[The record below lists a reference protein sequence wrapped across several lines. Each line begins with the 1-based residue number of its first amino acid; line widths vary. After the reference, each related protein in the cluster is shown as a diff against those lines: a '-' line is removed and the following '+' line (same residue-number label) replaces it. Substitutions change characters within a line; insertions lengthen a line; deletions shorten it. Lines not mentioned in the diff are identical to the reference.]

1 MKFENSLIVSVKKA
15 KHKRLFVLQEP
26 LVCIDDKGREWI
38 VPKGFATD
46 FASIPAFGRAFI
58 SKAHQNAYAAVL
70 HDFLYYT
77 QPVSRPEA
85 DLLFKEALAS
95 PDCNTTPL
103 KRWVMYRAVRV
114 GGLKAWLKV
123 KKELNQTPAMES
135 KNMANDTLIE
145 EEKSLFGKFLD
156 WVKKARTKTDEEL
169 DELDDEVR
177 LRVNRLFRQA
187 NWPGVRDREILFRNK
202 AQKSIAFKIAYALVF
217 LSSCITLYYWWG
229 AMPDLT
235 SKLLIGLGFFAANLL
250 MPIWARMTFWQGGTW
265 LQPVVNFAGLCILL
279 GVSGASIIASAGL
292 QGTKSDEVRSERA
305 QQKLLYET
313 QLAEATQLKKRIAQ
327 LRQSTTRAPNEIQS
341 ELDGLLLSEPSP
353 QSGCRSRDNF
363 GAWSKRNCSRVASLR
378 TEISQAKELKQLEAK
393 ADSLTFSNT
402 PRVTTIDPQ
411 YEIAKRYMKVDQK
424 TFNETK
430 PLILAIMLE
439 LIFNGLTILLT
450 ITMGAEVREELRD
463 RVAKQRRDLIN
474 QAENETLIDKKP
486 DEPDEPEPVLATTD
500 PEPKPLSPAPLA
512 VTPAIA
518 QTAKADVP
526 EGFAV
531 LPETKRETV
540 TETTRE
546 VTSATLANVGAKSF
560 LEATEPQPAQIIQE
574 PALQI
579 PVIEDVVEEA
589 EIVPQNTITQVQD
602 PTVVAEVEELKAKLA
617 EQEKAQEAVDTNQ
630 ADLKAEILSL
640 RFEKLSTNR
649 ATPAEVQQLAKY
661 AVARFAYRV
670 GQNIDL
676 NFALKDYEAW
686 CTKNGL
692 TFDKPVQEFRSLLE
706 NDLGLTVADTGNSAV
721 VLVDTELKT

>member
-26 LVCIDDKGREWI
+26 LICSDDYGRTWI

-46 FASIPAFGRAFI
+46 FASIPALGRAFI
-58 SKAHQNAYAAVL
+58 DKAHQNAYAAVL
-70 HDFLYYT
+70 HDYLYET
-77 QPVSRPEA
+77 QPLKRREC
-85 DLLFKEALAS
+85 DKLFKEALAS
-95 PDCNTTPL
+95 PDCNTGSAT
-103 KRWVMYRAVRV
+103 RWLMYKAVRS
-114 GGLKAWLKV
+114 GGWRSWQNVQNLLKL
-123 KKELNQTPAMES
+123 TPAMEI

-145 EEKSLFGKFLD
+145 EEKSLFGKFID

-169 DELDDEVR
+169 DELNDEVR
-177 LRVNRLFRQA
+177 LRANRLFRQA

-202 AQKSIAFKIAYALVF
+202 AQKSIAFKVAYALVF

-265 LQPVVNFAGLCILL
+265 LQPVVNFAGLIILL
-279 GVSGASIIASAGL
+279 GVSGASIVASAGL

-313 QLAEATQLKKRIAQ
+313 QLAEATQLKARIAQ
-327 LRQSTTRAPNEIQS
+327 LRQSTTRAPNEIKS

-363 GAWSKRNCSRVASLR
+363 GAWSKRNCNRVASLR
-378 TEISQAKELKQLEAK
+378 TEVSQAKELKQLEAK
-393 ADSLTFSNT
+393 ADSLSFSNT
-402 PRVTTIDPQ
+402 PRVTTVDPQ

-450 ITMGAEVREELRD
+450 ITMSAEVREELRD
-463 RVAKQRRDLIN
+463 IVALQRRDLIN
-474 QAENETLIDKKP
+474 QAEIEVLSENK
-486 DEPDEPEPVLATTD
+486 PDEPEPILATTE

-512 VTPAIA
+512 ASPAVA
-518 QTAKADVP
+518 QTAKTEVP
-526 EGFAV
+526 DGFALV
-531 LPETKRETV
+531 PETKRETV

-546 VTSATLANVGAKSF
+546 VQSATLTNVGAKSF
-560 LEATEPQPAQIIQE
+560 LEATEPPTTQIIQE

-589 EIVPQNTITQVQD
+589 EIVPQNTVTHVQD
-602 PTVVAEVEELKAKLA
+602 PKIVAEVEELKEKLA
-617 EQEKAQEAVDTNQ
+617 AQEAAQDIVDTDQ

-640 RFEKLSTNR
+640 KFEKLSTAR
-649 ATPAEVQQLAKY
+649 AIPAEVQQLAKY
-661 AVARFAYRV
+661 AMVRFAYRV

-692 TFDKPVQEFRSLLE
+692 SFDKPVREFRSLLE
-706 NDLGLTVADTGNSAV
+706 NDLGLTVADTGSGAV

>member
-15 KHKRLFVLQEP
+15 KHKRLFILQEG
-26 LVCIDDKGREWI
+26 LVCSDDRGRSWV

-58 SKAHQNAYAAVL
+58 DKAHQNAYAAVL

-103 KRWVMYRAVRV
+103 KQWVMYRAVRI
-114 GGLKAWLKV
+114 GGLKAWLKA
-123 KKELNQTPAMES
+123 KEQSNQTEAA
-135 KNMANDTLIE
+135 KMANDTLIE
-145 EEKSLFGKFLD
+145 EEKGLFGKFLD
-156 WVKKARTKTDEEL
+156 WVKKTRTKVDEEL

-177 LRVNRLFRQA
+177 PRVNRLFRQA

-202 AQKSIAFKIAYALVF
+202 AQKSIAFKVAYALVF

-265 LQPVVNFAGLCILL
+265 LQPVVNFAGLIILL
-279 GVSGASIIASAGL
+279 GVSGASIVASAGL

-305 QQKLLYET
+305 QQKLQYET
-313 QLAEATQLKKRIAQ
+313 QLAEATALKQRIAQ
-327 LRQSTTRAPNEIQS
+327 LRRSTTRAPNEIQS
-341 ELDGLLLSEPSP
+341 ELDGLLVSEPSP

-363 GAWSKRNCSRVASLR
+363 GAWSKRNCTRVARLR

-402 PRVTTIDPQ
+402 PRVTTVDPQ

-463 RVAKQRRDLIN
+463 RVARQRRDLIN
-474 QAENETLIDKKP
+474 QAENEVLSEKKS
-486 DEPDEPEPVLATTD
+486 DEPEPVLEIPE
-500 PEPKPLSPAPLA
+500 PEPKPLSPASLA

-518 QTAKADVP
+518 QSPKTDVP

-546 VTSATLANVGAKSF
+546 VTSATLTNVGAKSF
-560 LEATEPQPAQIIQE
+560 LEATEPQPTQIIQE

-579 PVIEDVVEEA
+579 PVIEDAIEEV

-602 PTVVAEVEELKAKLA
+602 PKVLAEVEELKAKLA
-617 EQEKAQEAVDTNQ
+617 AQEAAQVVVDTDQ
-630 ADLKAEILSL
+630 ADLKAENLSL
-640 RFEKLSTNR
+640 RFENLSTNR

-706 NDLGLTVADTGNSAV
+706 NDLGLTVADTGNGAV